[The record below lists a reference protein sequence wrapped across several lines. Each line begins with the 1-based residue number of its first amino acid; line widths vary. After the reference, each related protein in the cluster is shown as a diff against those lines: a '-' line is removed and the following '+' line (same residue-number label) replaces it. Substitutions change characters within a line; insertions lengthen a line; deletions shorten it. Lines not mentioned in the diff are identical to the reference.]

1 MTSEL
6 LQLQKPFTGERQW
19 IRSCKPAIG
28 NLTILSPN
36 SISRTF
42 LVKTKKKAPIIWDPS
57 LQLSRSCLLPANS
70 REENGGGALLRE
82 PPRRGVSEFSDTIER
97 VLQPFK
103 VTIIN
108 SFYFFTCC
116 YFPAFLVTRSIF
128 FPIILRM

>member
-1 MTSEL
+1 MMSEL
-6 LQLQKPFTGERQW
+6 SQPQKPFMGERQW

-42 LVKTKKKAPIIWDPS
+42 PVKTKKKAPIIWDPS

-70 REENGGGALLRE
+70 REENGGGGGGGALPRE
-82 PPRRGVSEFSDTIER
+82 PPRRGMSESSDTIER

-108 SFYFFTCC
+108 SF
-116 YFPAFLVTRSIF
+116 
-128 FPIILRM
+128 